1 VLMNLKRKSAVPLYV
16 VLCYSLLLAMACN
29 NDKTIP
35 LSSDLVDPS
44 QLGRRLQAVTAIAI
58 DSTAHKITNTFG
70 TPNLWL
76 GKFDHFESQIL
87 MRFARLDLPDSVS
100 VVAATLKLHARLVQ
114 GQGTSFD
121 AAIHEVTSAW
131 DSSKVTWQD
140 DIFQKKLFNSRP
152 MDVQPVKA
160 EKTDSIVFKL
170 DPAVVSTWRT
180 KEGREKGV
188 LIQAP
193 NAAFTKAFHS
203 NFSSPKQPVLELIS
217 LKRGNSKNDT
227 TRHSATA
234 SVFVFNRLAE
244 LGKGRLY
251 VGVSEQHH
259 SVFFF
264 DVTAIPSN
272 ATISRAMM
280 TLEVDTLNS
289 AFYFSR
295 LDLQLL
301 QPTKNFDLNP
311 LLFDPLRFSPDSL
324 RTADVDSINATTQK
338 ISFAV
343 TSSVQQWV
351 LDSKN
356 NFGLILFPLALPG
369 RDLTRAAF
377 YSKEADPARAPK
389 LQIEYTLPPQ

>member
-1 VLMNLKRKSAVPLYV
+1 VLMNLTKKMAVPLYV
-16 VLCYSLLLAMACN
+16 VLGFGLLFVLACN

-44 QLGRRLQAVTAIAI
+44 QLGRRLQAVSTSAI
-58 DSTAHKITNTFG
+58 DSTAHKIANTFG
-70 TPNLWL
+70 TTNLWL
-76 GKFDHFESQIL
+76 GKFDNFESQIL
-87 MRFARLDLPDSVS
+87 IRFARLDLPDTVS

-114 GQGTSFD
+114 GQATSFD

-152 MDVQPVKA
+152 LDVQPVRA

-170 DPAVVSTWRT
+170 DPAVVSSWRT

-203 NFSSPKQPVLELIS
+203 NFSSPKQPGLELIT
-217 LKRGNSKNDT
+217 LKRGNTKNDT
-227 TRHSATA
+227 TRHSAIA
-234 SVFVFNRLAE
+234 SVFVFHRLAE
-244 LGKGRLY
+244 LRKGPLY
-251 VGVSEQHH
+251 VGISEQHQ
-259 SVFFF
+259 SVFSF
-264 DVTAIPSN
+264 DVASIPSN
-272 ATISRAMM
+272 ATISRATM

-289 AFYFSR
+289 AFYSSR
-295 LDLQLL
+295 LDLQLI
-301 QPTKNFDLNP
+301 QATINFDLNP
-311 LLFDPLRFSPDSL
+311 LLFDPFRFSPDSL
-324 RTADVDSINATTQK
+324 RTVDVDSVNASTQK
-338 ISFAV
+338 ITFTV

-351 LDSKN
+351 LDAKN
-356 NFGLILFPLALPG
+356 NFGLILFPLALTG

-377 YSKEADPARAPK
+377 YSKDNNAARAPR

>member
-1 VLMNLKRKSAVPLYV
+1 MFMNLKRKSALPLYV
-16 VLCYSLLLAMACN
+16 MLCHGLLLAMACN

-44 QLGRRLQAVTAIAI
+44 QLGRRLQAVTAVAI

-70 TPNLWL
+70 TTNLWL
-76 GKFDHFESQIL
+76 GKFDKFESQIL
-87 MRFARLDLPDSVS
+87 IRFARLDLPDTVS

-114 GQGTSFD
+114 GQGTSFN
-121 AAIHEVTSAW
+121 AEIHEVTSSW

-152 MDVQPVKA
+152 MDVQPASSQKS
-160 EKTDSIVFKL
+160 DSIIFKL

-203 NFSSPKQPVLELIS
+203 TFSSPKQPVLELIS
-217 LKRGNSKNDT
+217 LKRGNAKNDT

-234 SVFVFNRLAE
+234 SVFVFRRLAE
-244 LGKGRLY
+244 LDKNPLY
-251 VGVSEQHH
+251 VGISEQHH

-264 DVTAIPSN
+264 DVRAIPST

-289 AFYFSR
+289 AFYSSR
-295 LDLQLL
+295 LDVQLL
-301 QPTKNFDLNP
+301 QSTKNFDLNP

-324 RTADVDSINATTQK
+324 RTVDVDSVNASTQRLT
-338 ISFAV
+338 FTV
-343 TSSVQQWV
+343 TSAVQQWV

-356 NFGLILFPLALPG
+356 NFGLILFPLSLNG

-377 YSKEADPARAPK
+377 YSKEADPARAPR